1 MVDTV
6 LLQEE
11 MRSRGYTLERIALEL
26 GRSRTCIFN
35 KIHNKS
41 EFRASEVNK
50 IARVLKLSKAQTNR
64 IFFA

>member
-1 MVDTV
+1 MVDTE

-26 GRSRTCIFN
+26 GRSRTCVFN

-50 IARVLKLSKAQTNR
+50 IARVLRLSKAQTNR

>member
-1 MVDTV
+1 MVDTE
-6 LLQEE
+6 LLQVE